1 MFSFVLLCL
10 FKLFSH
16 FTRACIIII
25 EVSPITMIVI
35 FLFQQ
40 ILSSFISTSVEK
52 IFFSFFSLGKK
63 LLKSNLTV
71 IWKNC
76 CEISSNFYF
85 FFSRQFAAFGDYFPV
100 VTLKIVR
107 NCRLF
112 FKFYLFFLLLSFFY
126 LQGIN

>member
-1 MFSFVLLCL
+1 MFSFVLLYL
-10 FKLFSH
+10 FKFFSH

-63 LLKSNLTV
+63 LLKSNLEKLLRN
-71 IWKNC
+71 I
-76 CEISSNFYF
+76 FQFLF

-112 FKFYLFFLLLSFFY
+112 FKFYLFLLLLSFFH